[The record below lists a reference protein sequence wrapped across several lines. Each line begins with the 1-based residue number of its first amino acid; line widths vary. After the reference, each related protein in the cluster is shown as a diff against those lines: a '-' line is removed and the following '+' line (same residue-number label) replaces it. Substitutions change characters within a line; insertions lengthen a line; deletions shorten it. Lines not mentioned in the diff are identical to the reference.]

1 MKIYKLTVIMP
12 TLAVLMVPAWASAGT
27 CPETAEQCA
36 RQMSEHFK
44 QRGWVGINMDIDEE
58 TGTVTV
64 TNVVQDSPAERSGF
78 QEGDV
83 LKALNGVAYTT
94 ENEAA
99 LKTEHES
106 FRPGGTAVF
115 TVNRGGEKLDIEVHL
130 EAIPDAILAQW
141 IGQHILEYHTVETDV
156 ETEGDTGSDGNP

>member
-1 MKIYKLTVIMP
+1 MKIYKFNVLML
-12 TLAVLMVPAWASAGT
+12 TLAVQMMPAWAQAGT
-27 CPETAEQCA
+27 CPEEAETCA
-36 RQMSEHFK
+36 HQMAEHFK
-44 QRGWVGINMDIDEE
+44 KRGWVGINMNSDEE
-58 TGTVTV
+58 TGRVTV
-64 TNVVQDSPAERSGF
+64 TNVVQNSPAERAGL

-115 TVNRGGEKLDIEVHL
+115 TVDREGQVVDIEVHL
-130 EAIPDAILAQW
+130 EGIPDAILAQW
-141 IGQHILEYHTVETDV
+141 IGQHVLEYHPAQADV
-156 ETEGDTGSDGNP
+156 ETEEEAGGGGDR